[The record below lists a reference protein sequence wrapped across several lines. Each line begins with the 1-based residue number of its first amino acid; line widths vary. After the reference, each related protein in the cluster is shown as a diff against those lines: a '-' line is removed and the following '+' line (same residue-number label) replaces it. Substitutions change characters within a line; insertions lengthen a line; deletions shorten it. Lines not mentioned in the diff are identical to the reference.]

1 MNTSEHYEKKISA
14 QLDELEAEIDKLK
27 AVASK
32 EKAELGLRFDS
43 YIDELEQQRKDVG
56 ERLASIKE
64 SGDEAMDD
72 VQRGPKEAWD
82 RLAIAQKAAKARF
95 H

>member
-1 MNTSEHYEKKISA
+1 MSTQNHYEEKVSA

-27 AVASK
+27 AVAAK
-32 EKAELGLRFDS
+32 EKAELGIKFSR
-43 YIDELEQQRKDVG
+43 YIDELEQKSKDVG

-72 VQRGPKEAWD
+72 VQRGLKEAWD
-82 RLAIAQKAAKARF
+82 RLAIAQKAARARF

>member
-1 MNTSEHYEKKISA
+1 MNTQEHYEKKISA
-14 QLDELEAEIDKLK
+14 QLDELDAEIDKLK
-27 AVASK
+27 AVAAK
-32 EKAELGLRFDS
+32 EKAELGIKFGS
-43 YIDELEQQRKDVG
+43 YIDELEQKRRDVG
-56 ERLASIKE
+56 ERLTSLKE

-72 VQRGPKEAWD
+72 VKRGLKEAWD